1 MTIFGQFGSLVI
13 ISTRGAL
20 FTFFKYL
27 PYTVIFIF
35 DGHMASGVSYD
46 RQPTDGDWYR
56 TIGGKDYFYCETTA
70 IGYDIGHAPSG
81 LVFRYA
87 YVVK

>member
-1 MTIFGQFGSLVI
+1 
-13 ISTRGAL
+13 
-20 FTFFKYL
+20 
-27 PYTVIFIF
+27 
-35 DGHMASGVSYD
+35 MASGVSYD
-46 RQPTDGDWYR
+46 REPVNGDRYW

-81 LVFRYA
+81 LVFRYV